1 MQTRYSTALGF
12 LAAASLLSGSAFAFA
27 PEFVGDLP
35 TVIITDKV
43 SGQPNAFDPNDATT
57 QYLFR
62 YPDAFDLSS
71 SAYVNPG
78 SSATI
83 NDVRFLFNEYADLNK
98 DGVADSPASP
108 ELAAQHTL
116 LINDTQAFAT
126 PGTEFP
132 LGSTEFATAPQVGL
146 LDFRNID
153 FSPAAT
159 FADTTGIPFDAVG
172 NVTGHNLTVSG
183 SQFRVV
189 QLYINTNFATQAP
202 DVADM
207 LVITELGTDDRLT
220 DGVPGLTDPFTP
232 LEAPSFVGWE
242 LGGTGLLATLPQPTP
257 GGAAYVPLGPGAGTF
272 TGYTVNPV
280 RDLPTANTGTADP
293 YDTIPGVNRIT
304 QAGTTSLSTT
314 SSNASVGYVRWSKV
328 VSTYNIAAN
337 QLLRFRLTLQSADTS
352 ATSKEAF
359 LVGQGSL
366 KLGQANRVFF
376 SDTCRYLSSLTGA
389 VAPEGKIYNVPA
401 APGADFDSY
410 IVAEAAATD
419 ADGSKLAYYFDV
431 LSIDDPAASLPYNTN
446 TRNDLTATAYSIAT
460 APAGRSYLTG
470 KNVLLNRGNPT
481 VPASI
486 SGEILTPES
495 GSSVFTFGSTPSA
508 PTAAGQVAG
517 VGATGNPTIDP
528 AVTMAG
534 TANALSYTITGASVP
549 SGASVAYPDFRS
561 FSFYNAI
568 ADLDIE
574 AATGGHFRATNGKL
588 YLIDVW
594 ASTTTPTS
602 TNMPILRV
610 NTNFGQLD
618 YEVTTW
624 ILQSGFFGLNAGVEA
639 QSAPRAYTS
648 AHLAQLGPS
657 NTEVPGFVSVEFQQ
671 PLLTTMN
678 QNANVT
684 IHRITVTEYDKP

>member
-1 MQTRYSTALGF
+1 MENRRLSPGMGVLVSALLYS
-12 LAAASLLSGSAFAFA
+12 SAFAFA

-35 TVIITDKV
+35 TLILTDKV
-43 SGQPNAFDPNDATT
+43 SGQPNAYDPNDAST

-71 SAYVNPG
+71 SAYIDPG
-78 SSATI
+78 VSATI
-83 NDVRFLFNEYADLNK
+83 NDVRFLFNEYRDLNK
-98 DGVADSPASP
+98 DGVADDPVSP
-108 ELAAQHTL
+108 EMPGQHAL
-116 LINDTQAFAT
+116 LINDTEAFAT

-172 NVTGHNLTVSG
+172 NVTGHDLTVSG

-189 QLYINTNFATQAP
+189 QLYINTNFATEAP

-207 LVITELGTDDRLT
+207 LVITELGTDDRITTAPPYPEL
-220 DGVPGLTDPFTP
+220 DPP
-232 LEAPSFVGWE
+232 LSNDFSGWE

-257 GGAAYVPLGPGAGTF
+257 GGSAYIPLGPGAGTF

-293 YDTIPGVNRIT
+293 YDTIAGVNRIT
-304 QAGTTSLSTT
+304 LAGTTSLSTS
-314 SSNASVGYVRWSKV
+314 SSNASVGYVRWSKTIT
-328 VSTYNIAAN
+328 SYNIAAN
-337 QLLRFRLTLQSADTS
+337 QLLRFRLRLESADTS
-352 ATSKEAF
+352 ATSKESF
-359 LVGQGSL
+359 LLGMGSL

-376 SDTCRYLSSLTGA
+376 SDTCRYLSTLTGA
-389 VAPEGKIYNVPA
+389 AAPETKIYNVPA
-401 APGADFDSY
+401 APGAEFESY
-410 IVAEAAATD
+410 LVAEAAATN
-419 ADGSKLAYYFDV
+419 ADSSKLACYFDV
-431 LSIDDPAASLPYNTN
+431 LSIDDPSASLPYNTN
-446 TRNDLTATAYSIAT
+446 TRNDIRATGYAITAG
-460 APAGRSYLTG
+460 PAGRAFLTG

-481 VPASI
+481 VPAAI
-486 SGEILTPES
+486 AGEILSPES
-495 GSSVFTFGSTPSA
+495 GSSVYTFGSTPSA

-602 TNMPILRV
+602 SNMPILRV

-684 IHRITVTEYDKP
+684 IHRITVTEYNKP